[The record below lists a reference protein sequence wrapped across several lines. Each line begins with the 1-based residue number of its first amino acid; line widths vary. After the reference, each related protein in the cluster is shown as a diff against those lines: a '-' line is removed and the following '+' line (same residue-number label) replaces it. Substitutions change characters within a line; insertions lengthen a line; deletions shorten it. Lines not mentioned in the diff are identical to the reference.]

1 MVLSLNVSYRVKINS
16 RLYDPLT
23 GVYNIK
29 IPADMFCEKNFAFYG

>member
-16 RLYDPLT
+16 RLCDPLT

-29 IPADMFCEKNFAFYG
+29 ISPDIFCEKNFAFYG